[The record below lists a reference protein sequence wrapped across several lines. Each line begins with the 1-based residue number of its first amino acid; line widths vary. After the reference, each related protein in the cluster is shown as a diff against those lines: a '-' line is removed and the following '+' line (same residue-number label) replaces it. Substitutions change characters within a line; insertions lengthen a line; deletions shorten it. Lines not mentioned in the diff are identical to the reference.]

1 MWTGELGAIF
11 ATVLLAAASCGAGVW
26 LFRIYPASFSTLD
39 RLALDFVGGFGI
51 LGTVL
56 FIVGQFAYTFWSI
69 MTILAL
75 SILAGALALVLRGS
89 DGRRIAWAP
98 RISKPPLVPTAAIA
112 FVLSVTALGGLAEI
126 TGDFGNDA
134 IAYHL
139 LGPKVWLREGV
150 VRPVLDNCHTAF
162 PVIAETLYGALIAC
176 GGLRGPGFSAVFTFG
191 SFLLVVG
198 ALARRGGLDR
208 KASWWAAA
216 LVATMPALYEG
227 SHTTFVDA
235 IYASFVLAAARIA
248 FDASRGREYL
258 AAGFFCG
265 FALGTK
271 YTGLVGVPLLLVSM
285 AAGWELS
292 SEGGWR
298 STAKKLAII
307 CAGAAAIA
315 VPFYV
320 RNWIL
325 LGSPIYP
332 PPPVLSRFVH
342 VKYLSAG
349 AIRDFHA
356 YMYNR
361 GKGLGRGLTAYLL
374 LPFKLTYETSYF
386 HGAGGIGLAP
396 LALGP
401 FGLIASRQDKFL
413 RGLALLALLLTTAWF
428 LTDQESRFLIDVYA
442 IATVFAVGGWR
453 YAVETAP
460 KWGPALSAAVI
471 ACSILYGSYMIGRA
485 RVGDV
490 HAALSNRYARLRD
503 NETIP
508 FVAGFDYLNTAP
520 AVRSVLILDP
530 RLPPYYLDV
539 PYVKPFGQWGE
550 LTLPGAPDLAQVLA
564 QVHSLGVSH
573 ILDVHSAISD
583 FRVPETLP
591 GLKLVFAEPDERIYE
606 IE

>member
-1 MWTGELGAIF
+1 MRTGELGAIF
-11 ATVLLAAASCGAGVW
+11 AIALLAAASYGAGIW
-26 LFRIYPASFSTLD
+26 LTRICPASFSALD
-39 RLALDFVGGFGI
+39 RLAVSCVGGFGI

-56 FIVGQFAYTFWSI
+56 FIVGQFAYTRLAI
-69 MTILAL
+69 ATILELA
-75 SILAGALALVLRGS
+75 ILAGALALVFRGS
-89 DGRRIAWAP
+89 DRYRTAWVP
-98 RISKPPLVPTAAIA
+98 SISKPPILPTTAIGY
-112 FVLSVTALGGLAEI
+112 VLGVTALAGLAEI
-126 TGDFGNDA
+126 TGNWGSDA
-134 IAYHL
+134 ISYHL

-162 PVIAETLYGALIAC
+162 PVIAETVYGALIAC
-176 GGLRGPGFSAVFTFG
+176 GGLRAPGFSAVFTFG
-191 SFLLVVG
+191 AFLLVVG
-198 ALARRGGLDR
+198 ALARRVGLDR
-208 KASWWAAA
+208 NGSWWAAA

-227 SHTTFVDA
+227 SHTTFVDV
-235 IYASFVLAAARIA
+235 IYASFILAAARIA

-271 YTGLVGVPLLLVSM
+271 YTGLVGVPLMIVCM
-285 AAGWELS
+285 AAGWDLGT
-292 SEGGWR
+292 EGGWR
-298 STAKKLAII
+298 SAMKKMAII

-315 VPFYV
+315 APFYV

-342 VKYLSAG
+342 VRYLSTG
-349 AIRDFHA
+349 AIRGFHD
-356 YMYNR
+356 YIYIR
-361 GKGLGRGLTAYLL
+361 GKGLGHGLTAYLL

-386 HGAGGIGLAP
+386 HGGGGIGLAP

-401 FGLIASRQDKFL
+401 LGLIAARQDKFL
-413 RGLALLALLLTTAWF
+413 RRLALFAFLLTTAWF

-453 YAVETAP
+453 YAMETAP
-460 KWGPALSAAVI
+460 KWGPVLSAAVI
-471 ACSILYGSYMIGRA
+471 ACSILYGSYMIGHA

-490 HAALSNRYARLRD
+490 HAVFSKRYAALRD

-508 FVAGFDYLNTAP
+508 FVDGFDYLNTAP
-520 AVRSVLILDP
+520 AVRSVLILD
-530 RLPPYYLDV
+530 RSVPPYYLDV

-550 LTLPGAPDLAQVLA
+550 LTLLGAPDLPHVLA

-573 ILDVHSAISD
+573 ILDVHSTISD
-583 FRVPETLP
+583 FLVPETP
-591 GLKLVFAEPDERIYE
+591 RGLKLVFAEPDERIYE

>member
-11 ATVLLAAASCGAGVW
+11 ATVLLAAASYGAGLW
-26 LFRIYPASFSTLD
+26 LIRICPASSSLD
-39 RLALDFVGGFGI
+39 RLALSCVGGFGI

-56 FIVGQFAYTFWSI
+56 FIVGQIAYTRWSI
-69 MTILAL
+69 ATILAL
-75 SILAGALALVLRGS
+75 AILAGPLSLVLRGS
-89 DGRRIAWAP
+89 AGCRTARTP
-98 RISKPPLVPTAAIA
+98 RISKPLILPAAAIA
-112 FVLSVTALGGLAEI
+112 FVLGVTALGGLAAI
-126 TGDFGNDA
+126 TGDWGSDA

-139 LGPKVWLREGV
+139 LGPKVWQREGV

-162 PVIAETLYGALIAC
+162 PVIAETVYGALIAC
-176 GGLRGPGFSAVFTFG
+176 GGRRGPGFSAVFTFFA
-191 SFLLVVG
+191 FLLLVG

-216 LVATMPALYEG
+216 LIATMPAMYEG
-227 SHTTFVDA
+227 AHSTFVDV

-248 FDASRGREYL
+248 FDASRRREYL
-258 AAGFFCG
+258 AAGLFCG

-271 YTGLVGVPLLLVSM
+271 YTGMVSVPLLLVCM
-285 AAGWELS
+285 AAGRELS

-298 STAKKLAII
+298 SATKKLVVV

-315 VPFYV
+315 APFYV

-342 VKYLSAG
+342 VKYLSVE
-349 AIRDFHA
+349 AIRGFHA
-356 YMYNR
+356 YIYNR
-361 GKGLGRGLTAYLL
+361 GMGLGHGLTAYLL

-401 FGLIASRQDKFL
+401 FGLIASRHNKFL
-413 RGLALLALLLTTAWF
+413 RGLGMFALLLTTAWF
-428 LTDQESRFLIDVYA
+428 LTDQESRFLIEVYA
-442 IATVFAVGGWR
+442 IATVFAVAGWR
-453 YAVETAP
+453 YAVENAP
-460 KWGPALSAAVI
+460 KWGSVLSIAVI
-471 ACSILYGSYMIGRA
+471 SCSILYGGYMIVHARA
-485 RVGDV
+485 GDV
-490 HAALSNRYARLRD
+490 HAALSNRYAALRD
-503 NETIP
+503 TETIP
-508 FVAGFDYLNTAP
+508 FVDGFNYLNTAP
-520 AVRSVLILDP
+520 AVLSVLILDP
-530 RLPPYYLDV
+530 SVPPYYLDV

-550 LTLPGAPDLAQVLA
+550 LTLPGAPDLPKVLA
-564 QVHSLGVSH
+564 EVHSLGVSH
-573 ILDVHSAISD
+573 ILDVRSTISD
-583 FRVPETLP
+583 FRVSKTLP